1 MKKLLLTVAVFAAL
15 LSTWGCNKD
24 DRNDSTGRG
33 ERQDRLDT
41 TTGRAPDRNR

>member
-1 MKKLLLTVAVFAAL
+1 MKKLLLAAFVLSAL
-15 LSTWGCNKD
+15 LSASGCNNGH

-41 TTGRAPDRNR
+41 TTGRMPSR